1 MNDNKTAAVAPAI
14 APAGLL
20 GRATRFRLVCALF
33 LVIGLFAAGPR
44 QAAAQDP
51 RAFVA
56 ELGHQAIQVLGR
68 NVPSAQRIAR
78 FRELFHDDFDVSG
91 IGQFVL
97 GRYWRVATPAEQQ
110 EFLRLFQEYIVQ
122 SYATRLAEYGGEP
135 FRVLGTRASGNET
148 VVSSEID
155 RPDGSRVLVDWYLL
169 ERGGAP
175 KISDVYVGGVSM
187 KVTERDQFA
196 AVIQRNGG
204 RVDALLAQ
212 LRHRLQAF

>member
-33 LVIGLFAAGPR
+33 LVIGLFAAGPC

-122 SYATRLAEYGGEP
+122 SYATRLANM
-135 FRVLGTRASGNET
+135 A
-148 VVSSEID
+148 
-155 RPDGSRVLVDWYLL
+155 GSRSESLA
-169 ERGGAP
+169 RGHPGTKQSFPARSIAP
-175 KISDVYVGGVSM
+175 M
-187 KVTERDQFA
+187 A
-196 AVIQRNGG
+196 AVYSSTGICSSVVVRRRSAMSMLGES
-204 RVDALLAQ
+204 A
-212 LRHRLQAF
+212 